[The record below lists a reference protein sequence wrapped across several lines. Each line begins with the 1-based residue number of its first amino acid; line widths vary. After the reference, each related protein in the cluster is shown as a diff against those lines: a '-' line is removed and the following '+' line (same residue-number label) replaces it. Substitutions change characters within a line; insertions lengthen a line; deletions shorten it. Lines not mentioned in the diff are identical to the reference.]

1 MLREFKVHDNGPG
14 DEARPR
20 SIRLGRVTHYQL
32 CYPRI
37 GVIHYHIML
46 FFFKFQFNLFIQTN
60 SDIQYS
66 IQMGYHRCDIQ
77 IER

>member
-14 DEARPR
+14 DEARTR
-20 SIRLGRVTHYQL
+20 NIHLGRVTHYQL